1 MALCVRVCWRLNEFE
16 GIWRQ
21 DWLLSSGER
30 ALQGISLK
38 KVNSLGSRV
47 EQETLPS
54 TRVLRRSG
62 YMRAGSPESSLP
74 GSRPCF
80 PFSVDLPC
88 CCCGCCCEEV
98 ALSKY
103 KKKKLLAHY
112 VRMSRLSN
120 SYSGQTRSSIISR
133 VTANLPVIVAAIG

>member
-62 YMRAGSPESSLP
+62 YMWAGSPESSLP

-103 KKKKLLAHY
+103 KKKKAFGALCQNEPPVKFILRANEEQHHQQ
-112 VRMSRLSN
+112 SN
-120 SYSGQTRSSIISR
+120 R
-133 VTANLPVIVAAIG
+133 